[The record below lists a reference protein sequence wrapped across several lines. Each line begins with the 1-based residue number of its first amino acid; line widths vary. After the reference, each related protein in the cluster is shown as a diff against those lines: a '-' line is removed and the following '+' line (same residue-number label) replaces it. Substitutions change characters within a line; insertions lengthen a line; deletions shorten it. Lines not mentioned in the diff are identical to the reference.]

1 MNLWDGLQLVLGRVD
16 ASLKLCINQRKVVL
30 SYCGALREPT
40 LIELKIIEFIL
51 SSNYLHDHKFD
62 VPYSTILYLKQQFAR
77 VFINKG
83 LAFYQILVSGKC
95 NINF

>member
-1 MNLWDGLQLVLGRVD
+1 M
-16 ASLKLCINQRKVVL
+16 L

-62 VPYSTILYLKQQFAR
+62 VPYYTILYLKQQFSH
-77 VFINKG
+77 VFIKKG
-83 LAFYQILVSGKC
+83 LAFYQILVSGKR
-95 NINF
+95 NNQFLSHRPLFFTVRGT